1 MRLVIDATLAQ
12 SIRSASLVAPRAV
25 LCRDILLAILDHKH
39 VMVLTKEID
48 IEWDAHVTKFTR
60 KWRVTMKSRRQMLY
74 LRKTVDASLR
84 EEIRKKPNDTG
95 KIKVMLK
102 DVILIEA
109 AQNADY
115 MIISFDKKAKNCI
128 HE

>member
-1 MRLVIDATLAQ
+1 MRLVIDASLAQ

-74 LRKTVDASLR
+74 LRETVVDSVSEASRKT
-84 EEIRKKPNDTG
+84 PNDSGT
-95 KIKVMLK
+95 ITVMLR
-102 DVILIEA
+102 DLISVED
-109 AQNADY
+109 AQHDDY
-115 MIISFDKKAKNCI
+115 
-128 HE
+128 